1 MSALR
6 TSTPAGI
13 SQNLSFLASSPATV
27 GEHRVWLGTK
37 VVGLWQVPNLRLQAS
52 LSIKGVKMKLAVGK
66 AEEYVGD
73 SGRAGEG
80 RDKQ

>member
-1 MSALR
+1 M
-6 TSTPAGI
+6 
-13 SQNLSFLASSPATV
+13 
-27 GEHRVWLGTK
+27 WLGTK

-52 LSIKGVKMKLAVGK
+52 LSIKGVKMKLTVGK

-73 SGRAGEG
+73 RGRAGEG